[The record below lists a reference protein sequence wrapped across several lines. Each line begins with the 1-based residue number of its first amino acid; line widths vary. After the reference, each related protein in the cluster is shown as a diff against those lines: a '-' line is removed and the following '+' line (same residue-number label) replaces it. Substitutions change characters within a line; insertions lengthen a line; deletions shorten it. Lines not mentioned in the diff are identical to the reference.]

1 MSKARLLV
9 VSKTPAA
16 QSALIAQ
23 LQAAQYTLSSADN
36 FEQTLAQIAN
46 ADLLLI
52 DHDQLD
58 VDGLAL
64 AAQLRADATL
74 KLPPLLHIA
83 ASLEGKTFDPADGC
97 LNAAAEAPALL
108 SMIAALLRARQAE
121 RLKDDF
127 LSTVSHELRTPL
139 NSILGWSDILMR
151 QPRDADNSQGLASI
165 ERNARLQA
173 QMIADLLDA
182 SRMMAGKL
190 DIELM
195 PIDDIGFVIDGAIKS
210 IADAAKARQITVARH
225 GEAGLPEVLGDS
237 ERLQQIV
244 GNLLSNAVK
253 FSGKGGTV
261 GIELRRD
268 GDQMQI
274 EVSDSGRGIAA
285 DKLPDLLHQAR
296 SGSGDKSRGGGLGL
310 GLSIAVHLAELH
322 HGSLAVH
329 SDGIGKGAR
338 FTLRLPL
345 AR

>member
-1 MSKARLLV
+1 MSKARVLV

-16 QSALIAQ
+16 QSVLITT
-23 LQAAQYTLSSADN
+23 LQAAQYTPSSVDN
-36 FEQTLAQIAN
+36 IEQLHAQIGN

-52 DHDQLD
+52 DHDALD
-58 VDGLAL
+58 VDGIAL
-64 AAQLRADATL
+64 AAQLREAASL
-74 KLPPLLHIA
+74 KLPPLLHWA
-83 ASLEGKTFDPADGC
+83 ASFKDKAPDAADGC
-97 LNAAAEAPALL
+97 LNSSAEAPALL

-139 NSILGWSDILMR
+139 NSIIGWSDILMR
-151 QPRDADNSQGLASI
+151 QPRESDTTQGLASI

-190 DIELM
+190 ELELVA
-195 PIDDIGFVIDGAIKS
+195 IDDLGFVVDGAIKNVAES
-210 IADAAKARQITVARH
+210 AKARQISIARQV
-225 GEAGLPEVLGDS
+225 EAGVPAVLADS

-244 GNLLSNAVK
+244 ANLLSNAVK
-253 FSGKGGTV
+253 FSAKGGSV
-261 GIELRRD
+261 GVELRRD
-268 GDQMQI
+268 GDAVQVS
-274 EVSDSGRGIAA
+274 VSDSGRGIAA
-285 DKLPDLLHQAR
+285 DKLADLLPQAR
-296 SGSGDKSRGGGLGL
+296 NGSGDKSRGGGLGL

-345 AR
+345 AE

>member
-9 VSKTPAA
+9 ASKTPAA
-16 QSALIAQ
+16 QSALVAA
-23 LQAAQYTLSSADN
+23 LEAAQYTLSSAGDV
-36 FEQTLAQIAN
+36 EQARAQIADS
-46 ADLLLI
+46 DLLLI
-52 DHDQLD
+52 DHDHLEA
-58 VDGLAL
+58 DGLAF
-64 AAQLRADATL
+64 AAQLRTDASL

-83 ASLEGKTFDPADGC
+83 ADLSGKAFHADDAC
-97 LNAAAEAPALL
+97 LNASAQTPALL
-108 SMIAALLRARQAE
+108 SMIAALLSARRAE

-151 QPRDADNSQGLASI
+151 QPRDADATQGLASI

-182 SRMMAGKL
+182 SRMLAGRFE
-190 DIELM
+190 IELS
-195 PIDDIGFVIDGAIKS
+195 PIDDLGFVIDGAIKS
-210 IADAAKARQITVARH
+210 AAEAARPRQITITRQV
-225 GEAGLPEVLGDS
+225 EAGLPAVRGDS

-244 GNLLSNAVK
+244 GNLLSNAIK
-253 FSGKGGTV
+253 FSAKGGSV
-261 GIELRRD
+261 GVDLRRD
-268 GDQMQI
+268 GDSLQI
-274 EVSDSGRGIAA
+274 SVSDSGRGIAA
-285 DKLPDLLHQAR
+285 DKLALLLSQAR

-322 HGSLAVH
+322 RGSLAVH

-345 AR
+345 AG